1 VPWLRGLDG
10 RLRVAL
16 DWRDPAVHRFFVL
29 MLPVTLTL
37 GLINVSTLIGTL
49 FASRLIDPELAPRAI
64 DLAFRLYMLPQGIF
78 SVAVA
83 TVLFPTMS
91 RLAARGDMA
100 GFGRTVDTGIRQI
113 GFLLIPA
120 GLVSAVLAEPITR
133 LVYERGEFTAD
144 QTPVVAGALAAFTV
158 GLVFNGWMLLL
169 NRAFYGLQSNW
180 IPTLVALGNL
190 VLNVLLFVAFYR
202 LGVWGL
208 PLAVSLSNL
217 AGAVA
222 LAVLMWKRVGGV
234 ELAATLS
241 ALTRIILAS
250 VVASGLAVGVWWTLD
265 AALGRSTVAQILSV
279 GLALG
284 VGTAA
289 YVGACRLLGVRE
301 LGSLLALRRG
311 R

>member
-1 VPWLRGLDG
+1 
-10 RLRVAL
+10 
-16 DWRDPAVHRFFVL
+16 
-29 MLPVTLTL
+29 
-37 GLINVSTLIGTL
+37 LINVSTLIGTL
-49 FASRLIDPELAPRAI
+49 FASRLINPDLAPRAI

-100 GFGRTVDTGIRQI
+100 GFGRTVDTGVRQI

-133 LVYERGEFTAD
+133 LVYERGEFTAA
-144 QTPVVAGALAAFTV
+144 QTPVVAGALAAFSV

-169 NRAFYGLQSNW
+169 NRAFYGLQANW

-190 VLNVLLFVAFYR
+190 VLNVILFVALYPV
-202 LGVWGL
+202 GVWGL

-222 LAVLMWKRVGGV
+222 LAILLWRRVGGV
-234 ELAATLS
+234 EAATTLT
-241 ALTRIILAS
+241 ALARIIVAS
-250 VVASGLAVGVWWTLD
+250 VAASVIAVAVWWSLD
-265 AALGRSTVAQILSV
+265 ALVGRGIVGQIVSV

-284 VGTAA
+284 LGTVA
-289 YVGACRLLGVRE
+289 YLGASRLLGVRE

-311 R
+311 S